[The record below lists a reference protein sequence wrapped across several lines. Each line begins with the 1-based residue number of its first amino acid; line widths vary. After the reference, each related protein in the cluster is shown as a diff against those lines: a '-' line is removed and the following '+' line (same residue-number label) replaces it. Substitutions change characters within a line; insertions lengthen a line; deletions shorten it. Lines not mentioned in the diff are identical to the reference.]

1 MQALAVFML
10 LASLT
15 ILITGGQPHSGETP
29 FDPATTIQENLS
41 YGQNAESH
49 AFSSAWTAMPIVS
62 MT

>member
-1 MQALAVFML
+1 ML